1 MWTLI
6 KDNSSFP
13 CSPLAQGDS
22 IYDLPLHR
30 LWEILTASFE
40 GVASPSDRGDAAWIA
55 RRIWTLT
62 EAL

>member
-1 MWTLI
+1 MWYLI
-6 KDNSSFP
+6 KDNSTVE
-13 CSPLAQGDS
+13 CAPLCDGGS

-30 LWEILTASFE
+30 LWEIISAGYE
-40 GVASPSDRGDAAWIA
+40 GVQSPQDRGDLAWVA